1 MPEELLAYA
10 GLYASSSQVTQLAL
24 TEDGTLTLGES
35 ALRYHSDGSFRN
47 EAGNLMVRFVEA
59 ENGETYLWQ
68 KYYIQLPGLGELP
81 GSSYVF
87 QKLKENPVPEAV
99 QAAWDARNGKIY
111 LDWQNVRLFEQD
123 GVEYAQT
130 SGMLCMDAAAVP
142 AIYAGA
148 GSYSTIQSDGYIRW
162 YRTGSAAGKHVQVQV
177 PEGGGFTVYDGN
189 GQTVAASWMWG
200 DTAVTLPEGGYIA
213 FAGAPG
219 LRFQI
224 TMAER

>member
-1 MPEELLAYA
+1 MA
-10 GLYASSSQVTQLAL
+10 V
-24 TEDGTLTLGES
+24 
-35 ALRYHSDGSFRN
+35 
-47 EAGNLMVRFVEA
+47 
-59 ENGETYLWQ
+59 
-68 KYYIQLPGLGELP
+68 IPGLAG
-81 GSSYVF
+81 
-87 QKLKENPVPEAV
+87 
-99 QAAWDARNGKIY
+99 R
-111 LDWQNVRLFEQD
+111 DWQNVRLFEQD

-162 YRTGSAAGKHVQVQV
+162 YRTGSAAGKHMQVQV